1 MPIMRG
7 AECPIRCRWDLDQGP
22 RQIPCK
28 MIHNVL
34 REVPEYEKAPVEP
47 FSAHGRLAASSRL
60 RTRRA
65 QSHNDLAACFS
76 MRACRP

>member
-1 MPIMRG
+1 MPIMRARNVRFVVAG
-7 AECPIRCRWDLDQGP
+7 ISIKVQDKS
-22 RQIPCK
+22 PCK

-34 REVPEYEKAPVEP
+34 REMPEHEKAPVEP

>member
-1 MPIMRG
+1 
-7 AECPIRCRWDLDQGP
+7 
-22 RQIPCK
+22 

-34 REVPEYEKAPVEP
+34 REVHEHEKAPVEP

-76 MRACRP
+76 TRAWTVSENPTKHVREVVEAIYQTESRQVLAT